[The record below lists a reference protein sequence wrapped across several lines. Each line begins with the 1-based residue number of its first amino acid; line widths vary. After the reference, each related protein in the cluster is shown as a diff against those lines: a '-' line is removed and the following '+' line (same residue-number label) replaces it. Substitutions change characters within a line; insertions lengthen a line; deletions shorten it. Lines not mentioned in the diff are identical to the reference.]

1 MTVSIDQLFN
11 GMKLIIDEYLE
22 SLYDSS
28 SMQRSILSPSDFV
41 IRDIDYLMHL
51 NFVGVAHFSRRSISD
66 ALKAIK
72 DTEPVGFCLEL
83 CPYRYEYLKRVQED
97 PFAKAFSSRKNEL
110 VTAIDL
116 LGGLEMDV
124 WLIDMNQEEIAAR
137 VLALASLEE
146 AKAWKR
152 IQKYLVK
159 REEVGLMLWEEGLK
173 DEAMKVFK
181 GDVELM
187 RRNFPTLWKVLI
199 LDRNIFMACG
209 LIYLI
214 SHYLEN
220 DHQEF
225 KITFMVGAAH
235 VEGIKQLIKQ
245 PKKAFQALESLGI
258 SFRKPYSIKK

>member
-152 IQKYLVK
+152 ICRVDEEELSNLV
-159 REEVGLMLWEEGLK
+159 EGLNLGQK
-173 DEAMKVFK
+173 HLHGLRLNLLDF
-181 GDVELM
+181 
-187 RRNFPTLWKVLI
+187 TLFGKRPPRI
-199 LDRNIFMACG
+199 
-209 LIYLI
+209 
-214 SHYLEN
+214 
-220 DHQEF
+220 
-225 KITFMVGAAH
+225 
-235 VEGIKQLIKQ
+235 
-245 PKKAFQALESLGI
+245 
-258 SFRKPYSIKK
+258 